1 MTLRYGLAFVV
12 ALALSAALTRL
23 TIGICARHGWVSMP
37 RTDRWH
43 SGSPALFGGLPIVLA
58 FCLTSV
64 FLLPLAYNPLW
75 VVIGLSVSFC
85 GVGFYDDVWSLRP
98 LGKLALQL
106 LGAGI
111 LIRMGVLYQF
121 RDSIW
126 INITFTV
133 VWVVGITNAFN
144 LLDNIDGLASGIAII
159 WPIFTSSLTTNR
171 QSCFCRRLSA
181 PFWASLFLT
190 SRQQKFLW
198 VTQEV
203 SLLVF
208 FLRPFLPWEQPISAY
223 MGPSCSCPS

>member
-58 FCLTSV
+58 FCMTSV

-159 WPIFTSSLTTNR
+159 AAGYLADF
-171 QSCFCRRLSA
+171 
-181 PFWASLFLT
+181 
-190 SRQQKFLW
+190 
-198 VTQEV
+198 
-203 SLLVF
+203 
-208 FLRPFLPWEQPISAY
+208 Y
-223 MGPSCSCPS
+223 